1 MSQRRE
7 DKKLKTLKTQY
18 LVSHVIGND
27 IIFLNLVSTFVNLIC
42 MYLIRL
48 DNLPVFLNFLLVVS
62 MTQNRQLAN
71 LSGHI
76 IGILVT
82 MRLKYLKIVKIIL
95 IEKEQNQQGKEKF
108 QPFHCSAFANK
119 IRTRLY
125 KNYPKGTL
133 KKGKKKSCSILGHR
147 NNIN

>member
-18 LVSHVIGND
+18 SVSHVIGND

-42 MYLIRL
+42 MYLIGL
-48 DNLPVFLNFLLVVS
+48 DNLPFFLNFLLVVS

-82 MRLKYLKIVKIIL
+82 M
-95 IEKEQNQQGKEKF
+95 
-108 QPFHCSAFANK
+108 S
-119 IRTRLY
+119 
-125 KNYPKGTL
+125 
-133 KKGKKKSCSILGHR
+133 S
-147 NNIN
+147 NI

>member
-48 DNLPVFLNFLLVVS
+48 DNLPVF
-62 MTQNRQLAN
+62 
-71 LSGHI
+71 
-76 IGILVT
+76 
-82 MRLKYLKIVKIIL
+82 
-95 IEKEQNQQGKEKF
+95 
-108 QPFHCSAFANK
+108 
-119 IRTRLY
+119 
-125 KNYPKGTL
+125 
-133 KKGKKKSCSILGHR
+133 
-147 NNIN
+147 